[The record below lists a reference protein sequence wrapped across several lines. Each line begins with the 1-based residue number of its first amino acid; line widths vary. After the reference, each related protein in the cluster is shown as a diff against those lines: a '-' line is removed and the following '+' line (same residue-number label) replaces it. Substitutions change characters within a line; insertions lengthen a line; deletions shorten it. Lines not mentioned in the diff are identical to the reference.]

1 MTLTFVARPSTIGSD
16 WLTQICL
23 LYWSDLN
30 GNTILYFKP
39 ALERVVFPESKTRFN
54 PILNLLK
61 VCLESSDQVF
71 FRVHL
76 RKSMPHI
83 DQVDLPRTLA
93 RSRTA
98 GLLGYTRPSCN
109 GKSSVPRKKLDFA
122 NSSPSLY
129 VFKQILL
136 PVKTLCLH
144 EAGKQNRF

>member
-1 MTLTFVARPSTIGSD
+1 MLHWGWERGRGNDLDFCCTSLTIGSD
-16 WLTQICL
+16 WLTQIRL

-39 ALERVVFPESKTRFN
+39 ALERVVFPKSKTRFS

-83 DQVDLPRTLA
+83 DQADLPRTLA

-109 GKSSVPRKKLDFA
+109 GKSSVPR
-122 NSSPSLY
+122 
-129 VFKQILL
+129 
-136 PVKTLCLH
+136 
-144 EAGKQNRF
+144 